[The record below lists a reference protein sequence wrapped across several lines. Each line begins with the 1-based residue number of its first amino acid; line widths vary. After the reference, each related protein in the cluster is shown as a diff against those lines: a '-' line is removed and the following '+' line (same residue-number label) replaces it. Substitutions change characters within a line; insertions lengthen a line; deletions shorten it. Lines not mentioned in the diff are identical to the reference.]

1 MVAPLVNLKI
11 AYGPKSRPATFAEL
25 GVPDVPKPTESYMP
39 LPHQQLVSMVRD
51 ELEAADLNVVQESH
65 VMWRNGLRYFG
76 LMQVNNPKI
85 DSSESAMI
93 VGIRNSYDKS
103 LPAMITSGNQV
114 FICDNL
120 AFNGEIVLGRK
131 HTKNIF
137 EDLGNLVKSAM
148 DVLFKNWDVH
158 FKRMDAYKSYDLGD
172 MQAHD
177 LIAKAFIDGAIAKTQ
192 VADVIDQWHRPNH
205 AEFNDRNLYRL
216 HSAFTESWKG
226 RLDLLPSVSRTLHS
240 SFDKVADFTPAMV
253 EA

>member
-11 AYGPKSRPATFAEL
+11 AYGPKSRPATFEEL
-25 GVPDVPKPTESYMP
+25 SVPDVPEATNSYVP

-51 ELEAADLNVVQESH
+51 NLEQANLNVVQESH
-65 VMWRNGLRYFG
+65 VMWRNGQRYFG
-76 LMQVNNPKI
+76 LMQVNNPNL
-85 DSSESAMI
+85 DNPDSAMV

-137 EDLGNLVKSAM
+137 EDLADLVKSAM

-158 FKRMDAYKSYDLGD
+158 FKRVDAYKNYDLGD
-172 MQAHD
+172 LQAHD
-177 LIAKAFIDGAIAKTQ
+177 LIAKAFLMGAIAKTQ

-205 AEFNDRNLYRL
+205 SDFNDRNMFRL
-216 HSAFTESWKG
+216 HSAFTETWKG
-226 RLDLLPSVSRTLHS
+226 RLDLLPHNSRTLHQAL
-240 SFDKVADFTPAMV
+240 DKVVDFDPV
-253 EA
+253 LVG